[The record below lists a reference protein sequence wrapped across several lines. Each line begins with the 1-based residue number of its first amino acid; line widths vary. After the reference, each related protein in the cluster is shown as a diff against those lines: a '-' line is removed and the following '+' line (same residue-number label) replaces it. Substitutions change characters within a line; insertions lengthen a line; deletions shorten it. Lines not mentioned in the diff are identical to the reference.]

1 MCLSRFHK
9 RVCERERERER
20 ERDRERENAI
30 VGVRDRV
37 MRRASEKISHR

>member
-1 MCLSRFHK
+1 MR
-9 RVCERERERER
+9 ERERERER
-20 ERDRERENAI
+20 ERDGERVRETERL

>member
-9 RVCERERERER
+9 RVCERERR
-20 ERDRERENAI
+20 ERDGERVRETERL